1 MAHTARGYCWTS
13 QDDSIPERTH
23 HFDDGHYHSIVNKP
37 VINATRLPSKPSG
50 YYLLRDRRENAKN
63 AYTFMCDAMMGLWQD
78 GLDYTRAVNFAVRW
92 LRRFN
97 ELSGI
102 PEE

>member
-1 MAHTARGYCWTS
+1 MAHTARGACWTS
-13 QDDSIPERTH
+13 QDDMIDNGYRR
-23 HFDDGHYHSIVNKP
+23 VNKP
-37 VINATRLPSKPSG
+37 VINATRLTSKPSDV
-50 YYLLRDRRENAKN
+50 YLLRDRRENAKN
-63 AYTFMCDAMMGLWQD
+63 PYTFMCDAMMGLWKD
-78 GLDYTRAVNFAVRW
+78 GLDYMRAVNFAVRW